1 LPGENGVAHNLWDP
15 FHNRAQFEIADFL
28 YRRNQMPATQIDV
41 LFDLWAASG
50 NDDGT
55 EPPFASHIDLY
66 EAIDSIQLGDLPWIC
81 FTIKYNGPLP
91 DDEVTVPTWML
102 MEYEVWCRDIRLL
115 MRGQLAN
122 PDFNGEID
130 YTPLQIFGLTGKRE
144 WSNVMTGNWA
154 WKQAVRFL

>member
-1 LPGENGVAHNLWDP
+1 MPG
-15 FHNRAQFEIADFL
+15 
-28 YRRNQMPATQIDV
+28 TQVDV

-50 NDDGT
+50 NNDGT
-55 EPPFASHIDLY
+55 EPPFTSHIDLY

-81 FTIKYNGPLP
+81 FTIKYNSPLP

-102 MEYEVWCRDIRLL
+102 MEYEVWCHDIHLL

-130 YTPLQIFGLTGKRE
+130 YAPLQIFGPTGKQE

-154 WKQAVRFL
+154 WKQAVIFL